1 MAEKTQTEKLERE
14 YTIPLRT
21 QWIKVPRY
29 KRANKAVRTIK
40 EFLAKHMKVENRDLN
55 KIKVDKLLNEMVWTR
70 GIKHPPT
77 KIKVKAVKEN
87 GIVRVESYELSENLK
102 FKKLKAEKLNK
113 QAEEISSKKKA
124 VKDKLVEE
132 ASAQKAELE
141 DKSNDEKKE
150 ESEKKIAAVEA
161 GKASE
166 KENAKKA
173 KHETKAKT
181 PVANVQ
187 QKKALQR

>member
-14 YTIPLRT
+14 YTIPLRSE
-21 QWIKVPRY
+21 WIKVPAY
-29 KRANKAVRTIK
+29 KRANKAVRAIK
-40 EFLAKHMKVENRDLN
+40 EFLAKHMKVENRDIN
-55 KIKVDKLLNEMVWTR
+55 KVRVDKLLNEMIWTR

-87 GIVRVESYELSENLK
+87 GIVRVESYELTENLK
-102 FKKLKAEKLNK
+102 FKKLKLEKLNK
-113 QAEEISSKKKA
+113 AAEEISSKKKA

-141 DKSNDEKKE
+141 DKSSEQKKE
-150 ESEKKIAAVEA
+150 EAEKKVAAVEA
-161 GKASE
+161 GKATE

-181 PVANVQ
+181 PAANVQ
-187 QKKALQR
+187 QRKALQK

>member
-1 MAEKTQTEKLERE
+1 MAEKIQTEKLERE

-55 KIKVDKLLNEMVWTR
+55 KVKVDKLLNEMVWTK

>member
-55 KIKVDKLLNEMVWTR
+55 KVKVDKLLNEMVWTR

-102 FKKLKAEKLNK
+102 FKKLKVEKLNK
-113 QAEEISSKKKA
+113 QAEESS
-124 VKDKLVEE
+124 
-132 ASAQKAELE
+132 
-141 DKSNDEKKE
+141 
-150 ESEKKIAAVEA
+150 
-161 GKASE
+161 
-166 KENAKKA
+166 
-173 KHETKAKT
+173 
-181 PVANVQ
+181 
-187 QKKALQR
+187 